1 MNEQIQQDFIPFT
14 SDYGFK
20 VTFGNEK
27 NTVFLKRAL
36 QALLKLPYA
45 IQEIVFSKA
54 TFDGLIKDS
63 RSGIFDMVCTDE
75 RGDTFIVEM
84 QGQAKSFFL
93 NRLQFYAFQRFDILV
108 KKGKF
113 DFDIKEK
120 IYCIAIIGTNIND
133 TPSYHNMLSL
143 KNQDGVEFS
152 NSIQYV
158 TVELEKFTLK
168 VEEVKT
174 DLEKLIF
181 TIKNA
186 HIMTATAEKP
196 TFWEEDWLNIPL
208 GELDIR
214 TMSPE
219 RYEAYQYWLVH
230 QAEEE
235 RWKNERERAERELSD
250 KQIEFSNREKE
261 LLNKERELLERT
273 ARIENS
279 KIEGKIEIIKE
290 LLREG
295 LLPLSSIAKVAHVSE
310 EFVLNIKNEL

>member
-1 MNEQIQQDFIPFT
+1 MSEFTPTGFIPFT

-36 QALLKLPYA
+36 QALLQLPYV
-45 IQEIVFSKA
+45 IIEITFSKT
-54 TFDGLIKDS
+54 TFEGLLEDS
-63 RSGIFDMVCTDE
+63 RSGIYDMVCVDE

-93 NRLQFYAFQRFDILV
+93 NRLQFYAFQRFDNLV

-120 IYCIAIIGTNIND
+120 IYCIAILGTNISEVL
-133 TPSYHNMLSL
+133 SYHNTITL
-143 KNQDGVEFS
+143 KNQDGIEFS
-152 NSIQYV
+152 NQIEYI
-158 TVELEKFTLK
+158 TVELEKFNQSMN
-168 VEEVKT
+168 EVKT

-186 HIMTATAEKP
+186 HKMVEASEKP
-196 TFWEEDWLNIPL
+196 KFWQEDWLNIPL

-214 TMSPE
+214 TLSPD

-230 QAEEE
+230 EAEAKRLEEE
-235 RWKNERERAERELSD
+235 LKA
-250 KQIEFSNREKE
+250 KG
-261 LLNKERELLERT
+261 
-273 ARIENS
+273 
-279 KIEGKIEIIKE
+279 KIEGKIEEKILMIKE
-290 LLREG
+290 LIKENLI
-295 LLPLSSIAKVAHVSE
+295 PLSSIARIGRVSE
-310 EFVLNIKNEL
+310 EFVLKIKKELENDEHPI